1 MSDRIT
7 LSETDPLPTIFN
19 LLVKQQRVSEQTNRL
34 IESMVSD
41 VSKAREQSERLAI
54 LANRVENLERSSI
67 EFDRRR
73 TDCMASV
80 VDQFR
85 SLEAKREQNK
95 DRIALLEQEL
105 TRQVLALK
113 SEFTEKLQRSDEE
126 LRDKVDESVNPVESI
141 VSELREK
148 IAFNAGKYGG
158 IVALVISIL
167 MMLIQWVISHPVAP
181 KP

>member
-1 MSDRIT
+1 MTDRIN
-7 LSETDPLPTIFN
+7 LPEKDPLPTIFQ
-19 LLVKQQRVSEQTNRL
+19 LLIKQQRVSEQTNRL

-54 LANRVENLERSSI
+54 LVNRVENIEKSQI

-73 TDCMASV
+73 VECVASV

-85 SLEAKREQNK
+85 DLDAKREANK
-95 DRIALLEQEL
+95 DRIAQVEQEL
-105 TRQVLALK
+105 MKQISTMR
-113 SEFTEKLQRSDEE
+113 SEIQKELQRSDEE
-126 LRDKVDESVNPVESI
+126 LRDKVEESVNPVERVI
-141 VSELREK
+141 SELREK

-158 IVALVISIL
+158 IVALVISLL
-167 MMLIQWVISHPVAP
+167 MMLMQYALTHPAP